1 MESYAISIKIKR
13 GNITGKRILRI
24 IGLEFKSRRGNM
36 KTFIRINNQHG
47 KSHLAQGNSGYSS
60 TFRKDAQ
67 DISLFHFHETERWP
81 YTYAVAHVC
90 TNAMASRAGGS
101 YLRHYAFQNRIYS
114 KPSACLSVVFFSFWF
129 MQLSPSILSNQQQLF
144 SLLFFLRRAVRFSPI
159 QRVSLH

>member
-1 MESYAISIKIKR
+1 MESYAIQIKIKR
-13 GNITGKRILRI
+13 GNITGMRILRI

-60 TFRKDAQ
+60 TFRKDAKIFHYF
-67 DISLFHFHETERWP
+67 ISMKQNADHIHAQSR
-81 YTYAVAHVC
+81 TYAQILWPS
-90 TNAMASRAGGS
+90 TAGGN

-114 KPSACLSVVFFSFWF
+114 KPSACLSIVFFSFWF

-144 SLLFFLRRAVRFSPI
+144 SLRFF
-159 QRVSLH
+159 